1 MIANGWGIT
10 STVNHDFDVLFHFVP
25 LKLHQPRIMVYVPS
39 DIILKLLHVTFW
51 ELCVVVRNT
60 ECSICDTV
68 VRVLGSSICS
78 IGELV
83 GTKERITLRDRQLT

>member
-39 DIILKLLHVTFW
+39 DIILKLLHVTLS
-51 ELCVVVRNT
+51 E
-60 ECSICDTV
+60 
-68 VRVLGSSICS
+68 VLG
-78 IGELV
+78 
-83 GTKERITLRDRQLT
+83 TLRCC